1 MRHTLQIAALAS
13 ALLLCGCGGGSS
25 DTTKIINNNGEHSM
39 VIDIENPTMKEIPE
53 LNQLIDTAYLI
64 TFKGKDLLLSDDIS
78 PIITGDRICLYDYR
92 NNKSIK
98 IFDIDG
104 NFIREVPKGNGP
116 GEIDQCYDRFYDP
129 NNKFFLISNSEY
141 WSKFDCNGNFIDK
154 IKIPFKYM
162 RMCKFND
169 EYIFLTN
176 PYNDQQNTE
185 INGSVIITDTNFNI
199 KRTFVKKAEIVPE
212 IMIHPNTAMAEVDG
226 HLWILNDTIYRY
238 ENSNLYPEYCFKI
251 DNPLDPA
258 AQIDIHNLGDT
269 KGYRLSKYLE
279 NSRTQIVEISEFS
292 GRPKHLYRDKKSGNS
307 FAYLLGQDGT
317 YPFYIN
323 ANFLYNDCFVTSIS
337 SERSNDIEQ
346 IKAFLSPDDQKII
359 NDLTPDDNPVL
370 LLFKMKE
377 F

>member
-1 MRHTLQIAALAS
+1 MRHTLQIAALAAAIS
-13 ALLLCGCGGGSS
+13 LCGCGEGNS
-25 DTTKIINNNGEHSM
+25 DTTKIINNNGEHPI
-39 VIDIENPTMKEIPE
+39 VIDIENPTMKEMPE

-64 TFKGKDLLLSDDIS
+64 TFKGKDLLLSDDID

-116 GEIDQCYDRFYDP
+116 GEIDQCNDRFYDP
-129 NNKFFLISNSEY
+129 DNKFFLISNSEY

-212 IMIHPNTAMAEVDG
+212 IIIHPNTAMAEVDG
-226 HLWILNDTIYRY
+226 HLWILKDTIYRY
-238 ENSNLYPEYCFKI
+238 ENSTLYPEYCFKFE
-251 DNPLDPA
+251 NPLDPSA
-258 AQIDIHNLGDT
+258 HIDIHNLGDT

-279 NSRTQIVEISEFS
+279 NSRTQMVEIAEYC
-292 GRPKHLYRDKKSGNS
+292 GQPKHLIRDKKSEHS
-307 FAYLLGQDGT
+307 FGYIHGQDGK
-317 YPFYIN
+317 YPFYMY
-323 ANFLYNDCFVTSIS
+323 AMYFFNDFFITTLTGEGTNNIK
-337 SERSNDIEQ
+337 Q
-346 IKAFLSPDDQKII
+346 IREFLSPSDQKII
-359 NDLTPDDNPVL
+359 DDLTPDDNPVL
-370 LLFKMKE
+370 VLFKMKE